1 VSTRTRPVQIHLI
14 SDSTGDTA
22 ARVARA
28 AQAQFS
34 SHPTTLVRHPR
45 VTTVDGLTRAFERIA
60 GRPGVAIFYTLI
72 DRGLRAVTAEYC
84 EREQIAS
91 CDLLGPPL
99 DALSAAAEDEAEMVP
114 GRPVALEADYFK
126 RIAAMEFVVKHDDG
140 LSGDGLA
147 EADIVLIG
155 VSRTG
160 KTPLS
165 MYLGYLGCKTA
176 NIPLVRGI
184 QPPAALFRIDRARI
198 VGLTIDP
205 QRLAQIRGRRLR
217 AIGGGGGRDGYAEL
231 NRIYEELEE
240 AAAVQRRLGC
250 PVLDVTTMA
259 VEEAAGRVIDL
270 IDERAGRTYDPAPG
284 PRG

>member
-1 VSTRTRPVQIHLI
+1 MSTRTRPVEIHLI

-45 VTTVDGLTRAFERIA
+45 VTTVEGLSRAFARIS

-72 DRGLRAVTAEYC
+72 DRDLRGVLGEYC
-84 EREQIAS
+84 EREQIAA

-99 DALSAAAEDEAEMVP
+99 DALSAAAEDEAELVP
-114 GRPVALEADYFK
+114 GRSVALETDYFK

-140 LSGDGLA
+140 LSGEGLP

-165 MYLGYLGCKTA
+165 MYLGYLGYKTA

-184 QPPAALFRIDRARI
+184 QPPAALFRIDRLRV

-217 AIGGGGGRDGYAEL
+217 SIGGGGGRDGYAEL

-240 AAAVQRRLGC
+240 AAAVQRRLAC

-270 IDERAGRTYDPAPG
+270 IEERAG
-284 PRG
+284 PRPE